1 MRQRTRKLIGTVLIA
16 VFVPLYSLIIMTI
29 GAAKLADSST
39 TMRLL
44 FFAFFG
50 LVWVIPAGAVI
61 YWMQK
66 PEKKRA

>member
-1 MRQRTRKLIGTVLIA
+1 MRQRTRKLIGTVIIA
-16 VFVPLYSLIIMTI
+16 IFVPLYSLVIMTI

-39 TMRLL
+39 TVKLL

-50 LVWVIPAGAVI
+50 LIWVIPAGAVI

-66 PEKKRA
+66 PGKRT